1 MAETRIFNWQD
12 QALRSADAVGT
23 RNMLLLTHLRWI
35 AVLGQMGTILIVH
48 FLMHVSLPVGPM
60 IAVAGGLAALNGATL
75 IALVRGREV
84 ANWEL
89 FVALLID
96 FAALTAQLYMSGG
109 ATNPFAPIGLLQVV
123 IGAVLLR
130 PWSSWSLVALHIVA
144 FGLLALY
151 HRPLI
156 LPEGFASILSPAH
169 LLASWINF
177 VLAAVLLVFFVTR
190 IGRNLRTR
198 DASLAEMR
206 QRAAEE
212 DHIVRMGLLASGAAH
227 ELGTPLSSLSVILG
241 DWRKQPSL
249 AADANLSEEI
259 GEMQAAVAR
268 CKEIVGGILYASGE
282 ARSENLERTTLRA
295 FLLSVAD
302 QWRSQRPD
310 LLVFADRLG
319 DDAVIAADRT
329 LAQILTNVLD
339 NAAEAGATRVELIAQ
354 RSGGD
359 LVLKVR
365 DDGRGFPAEM
375 LAGVGKPYRSSK
387 DRRGAGLG
395 LFLAVNVMR
404 TLGGSVVVRNGATG
418 GAEVTLSLPLAAL
431 ALDHAA

>member
-1 MAETRIFNWQD
+1 MADPGILPYGPAHAGTD
-12 QALRSADAVGT
+12 QTGT
-23 RNMLLLTHLRWI
+23 RNMLVLTHLRWI
-35 AVLGQMGTILIVH
+35 AVAGQLATILFVH
-48 FLMHVSLPVGPM
+48 FFMGVGLPIVPM
-60 IAVAGGLAALNGATL
+60 IAVATGLALLNVVTL
-75 IALVRGREV
+75 IVLARGRDV

-89 FVALLID
+89 FVALLVD

-123 IGAVLLR
+123 IGAVLLA
-130 PWSSWSLVALHIVA
+130 PWSSYALVALHSAA
-144 FGLLALY
+144 FGLLAIY
-151 HRPLI
+151 HRELV
-156 LPEGFASILSPAH
+156 LPRGLASTLSPAH
-169 LLASWINF
+169 LLASWVNF

-190 IGRNLRTR
+190 IGRNLRRR

-241 DWRKQPSL
+241 DWRKQPAL
-249 AADANLSEEI
+249 AKDPAVSEEI
-259 GEMQAAVAR
+259 AEMQAAVAR

-282 ARSENLERTTLRA
+282 ARSEDLERTTLRA
-295 FLLSVAD
+295 FVLSVAD
-302 QWRSQRPD
+302 QWRAQRPG
-310 LLVFADRLG
+310 LLFVADRLG
-319 DDAVIAADRT
+319 GDTVIAADRT

-339 NAAEAGATRVELIAQ
+339 NAAEAGATRV
-354 RSGGD
+354 D
-359 LVLKVR
+359 LVAECSAGVLLLTVR

-375 LAGVGKPYRSSK
+375 LEGVGKPYRSSK

-404 TLGGSVVVRNGATG
+404 TLGGSVTVRNAAAR
-418 GAEVTLSLPLAAL
+418 GAEVELSLPLAAL
-431 ALDHAA
+431 ALEQPA

>member
-1 MAETRIFNWQD
+1 MAEARIFNWRD

-35 AVLGQMGTILIVH
+35 AVLGQVGTILVVH

-60 IAVAGGLAALNGATL
+60 IAVAGGLAALNVATL

-89 FVALLID
+89 FVAMLID

-130 PWSSWSLVALHIVA
+130 PWSSWSLVALHSAA

-151 HRPLI
+151 HRELI
-156 LPEGFASILSPAH
+156 LPPGLASTLSPVH

-190 IGRNLRTR
+190 IGRNLRHR

-241 DWRKQPSL
+241 DWRRQPAFATDPGL
-249 AADANLSEEI
+249 AEEI
-259 GEMQAAVAR
+259 GDMQVAVAR

-282 ARSENLERTTLRA
+282 ARSEDLERTTLRA
-295 FLLSVAD
+295 FLLGVVA
-302 QWRSQRPD
+302 QWRVQRPD
-310 LLVFADRLG
+310 LLTFADRLG
-319 DDAVIAADRT
+319 GDAVIAADRT

-339 NAAEAGATRVELIAQ
+339 NAAEAGATRVQLIAE
-354 RSGGD
+354 RTGGD
-359 LVLKVR
+359 LVLTVR

-404 TLGGSVVVRNGATG
+404 KLGGSVVVRNADVR
-418 GAEVTLSLPLAAL
+418 GAEVTLSVPLAAL
-431 ALDHAA
+431 ALEDAA